1 MMTGPDRNPLIDE
14 QLSAWLDDELPA
26 EELDLLS
33 ARLEASPERRVRL
46 ARFSLIG
53 SHLRDRQAGRLHSG
67 LLALRVSARV
77 SAALQASPDRAAGA
91 APGAVSA
98 STSRFLPYALA
109 AGVAVAAVGL
119 AMLLREA
126 GVGPGLSPDEQTQAF
141 VQLAAPVDRQ
151 AAPPETTGARAT
163 LSPQRL
169 TSYLV
174 YHGEYSGLLSARVTE
189 SHIVNQPRFV
199 GAVQAVDRLPSQ

>member
-1 MMTGPDRNPLIDE
+1 MHHTVIDVLIYIFEHYAEDDAE
-14 QLSAWLDDELPA
+14 LLDDH
-26 EELDLLS
+26 DK
-33 ARLEASPERRVRL
+33 
-46 ARFSLIG
+46 
-53 SHLRDRQAGRLHSG
+53 LR
-67 LLALRVSARV
+67 
-77 SAALQASPDRAAGA
+77 
-91 APGAVSA
+91 
-98 STSRFLPYALA
+98 
-109 AGVAVAAVGL
+109 
-119 AMLLREA
+119 MLLREA